1 VINRAG
7 YVGLVGALI
16 AVPITAS
23 AAAIQTGS
31 AGGLQYQY
39 LVGPGGCSAANP
51 CQVVEYLHYLGGE
64 SQVPADL
71 NSYFNTDAFWSAHP
85 NTIVVAPQVNGSADD
100 NNWGGVQSGVSS
112 NGQAAVSAVRQ
123 IEAQYPTNP
132 NTVVLTGG
140 SMGGIGTE
148 ALMEEFGPK
157 GTTGD
162 HVYAAGLAY
171 DGAVY
176 NSSPASQKS
185 ALCGVPLVVQ
195 HGTADSTVNPGPD
208 NALAQT
214 LSGCPGFQYVQVP
227 GAGHGTWGSGYT
239 DGSQLSQVMGAAA
252 GASSVQAAVSQP
264 AAASSAVR
272 APERVSPLP
281 TSSQSTAYI
290 TVGEGTFR
298 DAAGNTYSVRSD
310 GAALMNGQPT
320 PGGYGT
326 QAMAY
331 ENGVVW
337 GQDAHTNVWWQFSTS
352 ENGWTPTD
360 TAPDG
365 VPVQTPAPLHGAA
378 DPVPAAFQPLPI
390 LPLAEPPPVTGSST
404 TPPSAGSCKI
414 PGGKGF
420 SVSDGRIID
429 PQGQT
434 FVPQGVSVVDGTLP
448 QVIDGSGNPLLSKF
462 PQINMVRIGAWGG
475 YNQNDQGIINAVKV
489 LTEKGIVVQIN
500 NYNGPNAIDPGDV
513 SQEVEWVKAW
523 AARYKDNPL
532 VWFGSK
538 NEPQN
543 GAGTISSEHKAF
555 YDAVRSTGNLSM
567 ISFDL
572 VGGSG
577 TNDLDGSV
585 YATMRNV
592 SIDAHFYDW
601 ISGYSTDFVA
611 NQNALADEVSAAQ
624 SLGHSADGVI
634 PVFIGEWGNSTDG
647 SNIDIGWVTVVN
659 LVLSSGFGQVAWVF
673 FAPGSSGDELTQG
686 GGDLTEFGQMVAAGI
701 AKNATRRPVGCGG
714 VQ

>member
-1 VINRAG
+1 VINLAG

-16 AVPITAS
+16 AVPVTAS
-23 AAAIQTGS
+23 AATIQTGA

-39 LVGPGGCSAANP
+39 LVGPGGCSAASP

-71 NSYFNTDAFWSAHP
+71 QSYFNTDAFWSAHP

-112 NGQAAVSAVRQ
+112 NGQAAVAAVRQ
-123 IEAQYPTNP
+123 IEAQYPTNQ
-132 NTVVLTGG
+132 NSVVLTGG

-176 NSSPASQKS
+176 NSSPASQKA

-208 NALAQT
+208 NGLAQT

-252 GASSVQAAVSQP
+252 GASSAQAPTSQP
-264 AAASSAVR
+264 AVVPKAAVA
-272 APERVSPLP
+272 AERVSPLP

-365 VPVQTPAPLHGAA
+365 VPAQTTTPLQAAA
-378 DPVPAAFQPLPI
+378 DPVPTPTQPFPV
-390 LPLAEPPPVTGSST
+390 LPLAGPSPTAGGST
-404 TPPSAGSCKI
+404 APPSAGSCKLLA
-414 PGGKGF
+414 PRT
-420 SVSDGRIID
+420 SRSAMDGSST
-429 PQGQT
+429 PNGQT

-448 QVIDGSGNPLLSKF
+448 SVIDGSGNPLLSKF
-462 PQINMVRIGAWGG
+462 PHINMVRIAVWSG
-475 YNQNDQGIINAVKV
+475 YNQNDQGIITAIDA
-489 LTEKGIVVQIN
+489 LTKKGVVVQIN
-500 NYNGPNAIDPGDV
+500 NYNAPNAIDAGDMN
-513 SQEVEWVKAW
+513 QESDWIKSW
-523 AARYKDNPL
+523 AAAYKGNPF

-538 NEPQN
+538 NEPKTDQAQHRPSTN
-543 GAGTISSEHKAF
+543 HFMMPLGLPETIA
-555 YDAVRSTGNLSM
+555 
-567 ISFDL
+567 
-572 VGGSG
+572 
-577 TNDLDGSV
+577 
-585 YATMRNV
+585 
-592 SIDAHFYDW
+592 
-601 ISGYSTDFVA
+601 
-611 NQNALADEVSAAQ
+611 
-624 SLGHSADGVI
+624 
-634 PVFIGEWGNSTDG
+634 
-647 SNIDIGWVTVVN
+647 
-659 LVLSSGFGQVAWVF
+659 
-673 FAPGSSGDELTQG
+673 
-686 GGDLTEFGQMVAAGI
+686 
-701 AKNATRRPVGCGG
+701 
-714 VQ
+714 